1 MKVNMYSVGNCIIG
15 NSEVNIDD
23 VHEILNLLIEKYG
36 EDTMIEFIK
45 NYENG
50 QNLSDAFKNALSSKN
65 MLRKLKFKKSI

>member
-45 NYENG
+45 NHENG
-50 QNLSDAFKNALSSKN
+50 QNLSDAFKNALSNKN
-65 MLRKLKFKKSI
+65 MITKLKVKKIF